1 MLLPL
6 FIQGMGNVGCT
17 HGEKFM
23 TQYENEWNIE
33 VISEQTGDWISF
45 KWESDIDNEGLA
57 TLGIMNKI
65 SAQLNKTENKNEW
78 QVEMTFNWEDWEN
91 GDKGN
96 KSTWEFLYETDEK
109 EEDKVVLEVI
119 NQLLINAHKV

>member
-1 MLLPL
+1 
-6 FIQGMGNVGCT
+6 
-17 HGEKFM
+17 
-23 TQYENEWNIE
+23 
-33 VISEQTGDWISF
+33 
-45 KWESDIDNEGLA
+45 
-57 TLGIMNKI
+57 MNKI

-109 EEDKVVLEVI
+109 EEDNVVLEVI